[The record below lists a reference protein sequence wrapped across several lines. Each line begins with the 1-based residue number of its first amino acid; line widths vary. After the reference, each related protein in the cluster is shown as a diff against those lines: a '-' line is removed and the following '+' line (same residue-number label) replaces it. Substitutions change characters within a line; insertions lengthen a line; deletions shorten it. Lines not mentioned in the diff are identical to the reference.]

1 MNEKLINN
9 KMILNP
15 NCSEEVFKLEG
26 TLEEIKRE
34 ILKMLDIVAEEYAM
48 PSGKI
53 PTEIKKMKKVIRN
66 LKSLEEL
73 RDICFPFTCNYTTYF
88 NPIPKENTVEVA
100 TCNNHIWDG
109 VNRKSIFGDS
119 GEEYHRISRVKF
131 YDVLKGC
138 DKYLILKRS
147 YDEKAKYLI
156 IEPIEDVFPQ
166 EFMNVDYV
174 EIRNLGDYYQVII
187 DSYKSGYQKIK
198 AKEASKELKERLIT
212 KYILPKEI

>member
-1 MNEKLINN
+1 
-9 KMILNP
+9 MILNP

-34 ILKMLDIVAEEYAM
+34 ILKMLDIVAEEYAS

-53 PTEIKKMKKVIRN
+53 PAEIKKMKKVIKN

-73 RDICFPFTCNYTTYF
+73 RDICFPFTCNYATYF

-100 TCNNHIWDG
+100 TCNNHVWDD

-119 GEEYHRISRVKF
+119 GEEYHRISRVK
-131 YDVLKGC
+131 YYNILKGC
-138 DKYLILKRS
+138 DKYLVLKRD
-147 YDEKAKYLI
+147 YDEKPKYLI
-156 IEPIEDVFPQ
+156 LEPIDGIFPP
-166 EFMNVDYV
+166 EFTSIDYV
-174 EIRNLGDYYQVII
+174 EVRNLGNYYQVIL
-187 DSYKSGYQKIK
+187 DSYEHGYKKIK
-198 AKEASKELKERLIT
+198 AKKASKELNERLIT